1 MSSIGGNGGFRPG
14 LPGGSEQSKKK
25 RVMFE
30 TMCAQKEST
39 PVSGGG
45 LESRLSV
52 GASPNVSILNSSSNQ
67 TPTKRYSII
76 VV

>member
-1 MSSIGGNGGFRPG
+1 MTSMSGSSGFRPG

-30 TMCAQKEST
+30 TMAKE
-39 PVSGGG
+39 PMPKNGG

-52 GASPNVSILNSSSNQ
+52 GPSPNPPILDSTTNQ
-67 TPTKRYSII
+67 PATKR
-76 VV
+76 

>member
-1 MSSIGGNGGFRPG
+1 MASIGGNGGFRPG

-30 TMCAQKEST
+30 TMAQKEST

-67 TPTKRYSII
+67 TPTKRYYIR
-76 VV
+76 VG